1 MEEVHKDSDYIA
13 WKYGFL
19 DVGEKYKNSFTLA
32 GGAMED
38 EFIKKSEKA
47 EFLENLRK
55 DLKDADV
62 KTFTEL
68 PCSLLYYDYSMLP
81 STEKPDQLIPG
92 KEPQIS
98 YNGSVYLYPGF
109 KRTVAFLKER
119 GYSLFE
125 GIADLEYADVYYTR
139 ENKEDG
145 MQDTVTVR
153 YEEKQ
158 QLKELEQA
166 IVPQFLMPDW
176 VERENID
183 VEMIYASEGFS
194 YGNYPQYGGMGYLM
208 KEKVPDFILEDSVK
222 VQEGLLESNIPLE

>member
-1 MEEVHKDSDYIA
+1 M
-13 WKYGFL
+13 
-19 DVGEKYKNSFTLA
+19 
-32 GGAMED
+32 
-38 EFIKKSEKA
+38 
-47 EFLENLRK
+47 
-55 DLKDADV
+55 
-62 KTFTEL
+62 
-68 PCSLLYYDYSMLP
+68 
-81 STEKPDQLIPG
+81 
-92 KEPQIS
+92 
-98 YNGSVYLYPGF
+98 
-109 KRTVAFLKER
+109 
-119 GYSLFE
+119 FE